1 MNFGL
6 EGIVPFA
13 LYAMGIACLLLTVFW
28 KPLIGIFYLLPLI
41 PLQTLRYRTNDY
53 PLGGSMIGIML
64 LGVAIGILRQGR
76 PVLPRNKWTVLIII
90 YGLFTYGSL
99 CLGSSYIG
107 QPFPLPGDARFAT
120 WQEYMVMPA
129 LLLLVVAAAPTKR
142 EMWAMVVVICLSTLL
157 ADKSFWN
164 TVSGRDFSSYSE
176 DLHQESGSMGFAGIN
191 GLAAFTAQSATFL
204 LAMAAFERRFW
215 VRSSYQALAI
225 FSAICLMYSLSR
237 GGYAAFLVGWIFI
250 GLFKQRK
257 LLVLFAVFAFTWA
270 TLVPPAVQQR
280 VQMTYDPV
288 SGELDSS
295 ANTRL
300 SLWDNAL
307 KVFDSNALLG
317 TGFNTYQYM
326 HLDKR
331 TDGSS
336 GYYED
341 THNYFIKVLLETG
354 VLGLVLFLWLLARL
368 FGDGYSLF
376 RNAEDPFFASL
387 GLGLLGW
394 LVCAAVACLFGDRW
408 SFLQVNGYLWVI
420 AGLVVHAASLER
432 SAKEPAVSK
441 DRDGDDSEL
450 LDATEGQPSYDDAGQ
465 VMV

>member
-6 EGIVPFA
+6 EGILPFV
-13 LYAMGIACLLLTVFW
+13 LYSLGIASFLLSVFW
-28 KPLIGIFYLLPLI
+28 RPLIGIFYLLPLI

-53 PLGGSMIGIML
+53 PLGGSMVGIML
-64 LGVAIGILRQGR
+64 LGVAIGLLRQGR
-76 PVLPRNKWTVLIII
+76 PVLPQNKWTALVAV
-90 YGLFTYGSL
+90 YGLFTFGSL
-99 CLGSSYIG
+99 CLGSTFLG
-107 QPFPLPGDARFAT
+107 LPFPLPGDGRFAN

-129 LLLLVVAAAPTKR
+129 LLLLVAAAAPTKR
-142 EMWAMVVVICLSTLL
+142 QMFAIVAVMCLSTLA

-164 TVSGRDFSSYSE
+164 TVSGRDFSTYSD
-176 DLHQESGSMGFAGIN
+176 DLHQDSGSMGFAGIN
-191 GLAAFTAQSATFL
+191 GLAAFTAQAATFL
-204 LAMAAFERRFW
+204 LALAGFERRFW
-215 VRSSYQALAI
+215 IRTGYHALAV
-225 FSAICLMYSLSR
+225 FSAVCLMYSLSR
-237 GGYAAFLVGWIFI
+237 GGYVAFLVGWLFI
-250 GLFKQRK
+250 GIFKQRK
-257 LLVLFAVFAFTWA
+257 LLILLAVFAFTWA

-280 VQMTYDPV
+280 VQMTYDPQ
-288 SGELDSS
+288 SGELDDS
-295 ANTRL
+295 AAIRL

-307 KVFDSNALLG
+307 KVFDNNALLG

-326 HLDKR
+326 HLNER
-331 TDGSS
+331 TGGA

-376 RNAEDPFFASL
+376 RHAEDPFFASL

-432 SAKEPAVSK
+432 SAKEAAVSR
-441 DRDGDDSEL
+441 DSDGDDSEL
-450 LDATEGQPSYDDAGQ
+450 LDTMEQEPFPDEAGQ
-465 VMV
+465 VMA